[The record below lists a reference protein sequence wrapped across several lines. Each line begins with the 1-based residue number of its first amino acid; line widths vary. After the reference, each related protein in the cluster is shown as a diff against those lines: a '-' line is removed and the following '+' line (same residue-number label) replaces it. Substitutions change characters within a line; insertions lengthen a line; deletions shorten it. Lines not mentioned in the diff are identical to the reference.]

1 MIANKP
7 GMKKFILVLVAF
19 LIAENVASQQRALHS
34 LYQRDSKKL
43 LQMVSPDTIVSTFN
57 MGIYDVDEDCYKDVA
72 YSCYKIIS
80 RERLIYFSVQLIEQ
94 DPVKKHSLLFV
105 DNSEGNRPLKQLCSL
120 ILTMEYL
127 RDKYVDWSS
136 TAKENKITDYRKEF
150 GDCDLKKQ
158 TFYLS
163 YFNKE
168 KNACYISQTKFFFT
182 PMFHVTDV
190 GTCLLKLEQEDRRH
204 LVGELAKAASYMSAQ
219 LQGDRQTMKE
229 YLRKNKSSD
238 YFKILG
244 HLQFSS
250 REQVQSFID
259 ALRYGLTETIK

>member
-1 MIANKP
+1 
-7 GMKKFILVLVAF
+7 MKKLFLLLAAF
-19 LIAENVASQQRALHS
+19 LIVENVSAQRALHS
-34 LYQRDSKKL
+34 LFQRDSKKL
-43 LQMVSPDTIVSTFN
+43 SQMVSPDTIVSTFN
-57 MGIYDVDEDCYKDVA
+57 MGVYDVDEDCYKDVA
-72 YSCYKIIS
+72 YSCYKIIN

-94 DPVKKHSLLFV
+94 DPVKKHSLLFI
-105 DNSEGNRPLKQLCSL
+105 DNSEGNRPLKQLESL

-127 RDKYVDWSS
+127 RDKYADWSN

-168 KNACYISQTKFFFT
+168 KNASYISQTKFFFT
-182 PMFHVTDV
+182 PIFHVTDV
-190 GTCLLKLEQEDRRH
+190 GTCLLKLEQEDRKH

-219 LQGDRQTMKE
+219 QRGDRQTMKE

-244 HLQFSS
+244 NLQFSS